1 MCSIYCISEINNT
14 KIDNAKDSDIVMPIY
29 NVIEYNDNSS
39 KTSGILWQYHRDEPF
54 LNANST
60 IDDFLADTNNSAS
73 FRFTTKIAGRTEND
87 GTKNV
92 KIRVPW
98 KYLSNFWRTL
108 EMPLINY
115 EINLIL
121 TWSARCFTID
131 APIAGQE
138 PTFTI
143 TGTKIYVPVVSL
155 STQDNVKLLQQLK
168 SAFERAINSNKY
180 QW

>member
-1 MCSIYCISEINNT
+1 
-14 KIDNAKDSDIVMPIY
+14 
-29 NVIEYNDNSS
+29 
-39 KTSGILWQYHRDEPF
+39 
-54 LNANST
+54 
-60 IDDFLADTNNSAS
+60 
-73 FRFTTKIAGRTEND
+73 
-87 GTKNV
+87 
-92 KIRVPW
+92 
-98 KYLSNFWRTL
+98 
-108 EMPLINY
+108 MPLINY

-131 APIAGQE
+131 APIADQE

-143 TGTKIYVPVVSL
+143 TGTKIYVPVLSL